1 MRSVTRGGAA
11 AVIAA
16 LAAGSWTVAAEAQEA
31 TETPLAPQLAYAYG
45 ENETARSLA
54 MGGAVRA
61 LGNGTTA
68 VYLNPANMAL
78 SRVYRIEAFGQLTPE
93 ITRVLGG
100 ATIVDSITSSTRIAG
115 ALSVV
120 GGMVDPVD
128 APAVDG
134 KADPVNPPDRR
145 GLGRTL
151 IDIRTGVAYPI
162 GDRFFVGLGGR
173 YLRMTQRGEGPL
185 GPSKVSGGLSD
196 SAIVDNFTFDAGITV
211 RLSEKLHIGLVGQN
225 LTHPGHGLLPT
236 TFGGG
241 IGYGSKDFSIEADA
255 VADFDAWGRTTV
267 RAMAG
272 GEYLAGDHYPLR
284 AGYRFDEGPRVHML
298 SAGVGYIGKEFAIE
312 LSSRRT
318 LSGSVNATMFVLSLT
333 YHLEQRLLSKGQV
346 AAEAE

>member
-1 MRSVTRGGAA
+1 VAVGAA
-11 AVIAA
+11 LV
-16 LAAGSWTVAAEAQEA
+16 AGSWTAPAVAQEA
-31 TETPLAPQLAYAYG
+31 KGAELAPQLAYAYG

-93 ITRVLGG
+93 ITRALGG

-115 ALSVV
+115 ALSAV
-120 GGMVDPVD
+120 GGVVDPD
-128 APAVDG
+128 
-134 KADPVNPPDRR
+134 
-145 GLGRTL
+145 GLGRTVL
-151 IDIRTGVAYPI
+151 DVRAGVAYPI
-162 GDRFFVGLGGR
+162 GDRVFLGLGGR
-173 YLRMTQRGEGPL
+173 YLYLTQRGEGPL
-185 GPSKVSGGLSD
+185 GASKISGGLGN

-211 RLSEKLHIGLVGQN
+211 RVTDKVHVGLVGQN

-236 TFGGG
+236 TVGGG
-241 IGYGSKDFSIEADA
+241 IGYGGKDFSLEADA
-255 VADFDAWGRTTV
+255 VADFDAWGRTTM

-284 AGYRFDEGPRVHML
+284 LGYRFDEGPNVHML
-298 SAGVGYIGKEFAIE
+298 SGGVGYVGKEFAIE
-312 LSSRRT
+312 LSGRRT
-318 LSGSVNATMFVLSLT
+318 LSTTVNATMFVLSLT
-333 YHLEQRLLSKGQV
+333 YHLEQRLLTKGQV